1 MIRKVSNDELDSVF
15 ALIWEVFQQFVAPD
29 YTSEG
34 IDYFYNQFVIGQS
47 FRESFHDNL
56 QTMYGAFDNGKLV
69 GVLSVS
75 KSHHVSCVFVDKNY
89 HRKGIATKLF
99 SKVISE
105 LKQQGVEGIE
115 LNASPY
121 AVPFYHA
128 IGFADIG
135 EESIYHGIRYT
146 PMRLQ
151 L

>member
-1 MIRKVSNDELDSVF
+1 M
-15 ALIWEVFQQFVAPD
+15 
-29 YTSEG
+29 
-34 IDYFYNQFVIGQS
+34 
-47 FRESFHDNL
+47 
-56 QTMYGAFDNGKLV
+56 
-69 GVLSVS
+69 
-75 KSHHVSCVFVDKNY
+75 DKNY
-89 HRKGIATKLF
+89 NSKGIATKLF

-105 LKQQGVEGIE
+105 LNQQVVERIE